1 MEIKT
6 VSKKESRLIF
16 NLLKDAFE
24 DRTYI
29 EKKNQW
35 EFYDGQKVIFKLR
48 MPITVASIGPAD
60 PIPNGHLN
68 YVLLL
73 IRSGAAAVGYFS
85 QGENIEHK
93 VFRAY
98 MVRKQQGKSQIKH
111 LKTKGKS
118 RAGSR
123 IRLAETFRFFE
134 EINERLTVYFNS
146 YPIHRIGLSCPA
158 TLIPY
163 LYQSKE
169 KTPFEKDDP
178 RLMTIPTHITNPTF
192 EVLNKTNRFLLQGE
206 LKYSEEGKTFLENIP
221 GMRNQDEATDD
232 EENW

>member
-1 MEIKT
+1 METKQ
-6 VSKKESRLIF
+6 VSKKESQLILS
-16 NLLKDAFE
+16 LLKDSFK

-29 EKKNQW
+29 EKKHQW
-35 EFYDGQKVIFKLR
+35 EFYDGEKVVFKLR
-48 MPITVASIGPAD
+48 MPITVAPSRRED
-60 PIPNGHLN
+60 LVSDGHLN

-123 IRLAETFRFFE
+123 IRLAETLRFFE
-134 EINERLTVYFNS
+134 EINERLSVYFNS
-146 YPIHRIGLSCPA
+146 YPIHRIGISCPA

-169 KTPFEKDDP
+169 KTPFEKNDA
-178 RLMTIPTHITNPTF
+178 RIMTIPTHIVNPTY
-192 EVLNKTNRFLLQGE
+192 EILNKANRFLLQGE
-206 LKYSEEGKTFLENIP
+206 LKYSEEGKKYLENIP
-221 GMRNQDEATDD
+221 GTVNEEAADD
-232 EENW
+232 DDNW